1 MEIGAVRLNGTHR
14 DSQCQ
19 RREADRGRASA
30 EDILSGATGA

>member
-1 MEIGAVRLNGTHR
+1 MESGTVRRNGTHR

-19 RREADRGRASA
+19 RREEDRGRASA